1 MKISYVIEDFSV
13 CGGIERIVS
22 RKASILAARYGHD
35 VTIISVYED
44 SRPVRYPLDESIKV
58 VHLHVPWTEKT
69 ANPVTLFFRR
79 AGTLMKAAAR
89 LNKAL
94 KAAKPDIVFFTTT
107 LGALLL
113 PLCRTKAK
121 TVFESHLARKYTPY
135 NAFFNFT
142 EMKADAIVCLTNG
155 DAKEYRHGRRIDIIP
170 NFIEKP
176 KAYVENYAVK
186 RAVAVGR
193 LERQKGFDIL
203 IDCWKTAVEKHPGWR
218 LDIYGEG
225 PLHDE
230 LQAQIDSLGL
240 QETIKLC
247 GTCTDMADRYALYS
261 LHLMTSRYEGQGI
274 VLMEAQAAGLPSV
287 VFDYEY
293 GASDIVTDGLNGFL
307 VPQGDILTFTAR
319 LVEIMDSEAMR
330 SQFGIQAKEKA
341 AAFLTE
347 KIMWRWQE
355 LIVQTLSHQADNP

>member
-13 CGGIERIVS
+13 FGGIERIVS
-22 RKASILAARYGHD
+22 RKANILAARYGHD

-58 VHLHVPWTEKT
+58 VRLDVPWTEKT
-69 ANPVTLFFRR
+69 ANPAKLFFRR
-79 AGTLMKAAAR
+79 INTLIKAVRR

-94 KAAKPDIVFFTTT
+94 KATKPDIVFFTTT

-121 TVFESHLARKYTPY
+121 TVFEAHTARKYTPY
-135 NAFFNFT
+135 NKFFSLT
-142 EMKADAIVCLTNG
+142 ARRADTVVCLTKG
-155 DAKEYRHGRRIDIIP
+155 DAKEYKAARRIEVIP
-170 NFIEKP
+170 NFIDKP
-176 KAYVENYAVK
+176 KAYAKDYAVK

-193 LERQKGFDIL
+193 LEHVKGFDRL
-203 IDCWKTAVEKHPGWR
+203 IDCWKAAAGMHPGWQ

-225 PLHDE
+225 PLRDE
-230 LQAQIDSLGL
+230 LQSQIDRLGP
-240 QETIKLC
+240 ENCVTLC
-247 GTCTDMADRYALYS
+247 GTCADMADRYALYS
-261 LHLMTSRYEGQGI
+261 LHLMTSRHEGMPMT
-274 VLMEAQAAGLPSV
+274 LLEAQAAGLPSV
-287 VFDYEY
+287 VFDFEY

-307 VPQGDILTFTAR
+307 VPQGDTRAFASR
-319 LVEIMDSEAMR
+319 LAKMMDSEAMR
-330 SQFGIQAKEKA
+330 SQFGAQAKEKA

-355 LIVQTLSHQADNP
+355 LIRTLTNRQ

>member
-13 CGGIERIVS
+13 LGGIERIVS
-22 RKASILAARYGHD
+22 RKANILAARYGHD

-44 SRPVRYPLDESIKV
+44 SRPVRYPLDESIKI
-58 VHLHVPWTEKT
+58 VHLHVPWTVKT
-69 ANPVTLFFRR
+69 ANPLLLTLRR
-79 AGTLMKAAAR
+79 ASTLMKAARR

-121 TVFESHLARKYTPY
+121 TVFESHLARKFTPY
-135 NAFFNFT
+135 NTLFNFT
-142 EMKADAIVCLTNG
+142 ELKADTVVCLTTG
-155 DAKEYRHGRRIDIIP
+155 DAKEYRHARRIEVIP

-176 KAYVENYAVK
+176 KACAKDYAVK
-186 RAVAVGR
+186 RAVSVGR
-193 LERQKGFDIL
+193 LEHQKGFDRL
-203 IDCWKTAVEKHPGWR
+203 IDCWKAAAGTHPSWR

-225 PLHDE
+225 PLRGE
-230 LQAQIDSLGL
+230 LQSQIDRLGL
-240 QETIKLC
+240 ENSVTLC
-247 GTCTDMADRYALYS
+247 GTCADMADRYALYS

-274 VLMEAQAAGLPSV
+274 VLIEAQAAGLPSV

-293 GASDIVTDGLNGFL
+293 GANDIVTDGLNGFL
-307 VPQGDILTFTAR
+307 VPQGDVQAFTAR
-319 LVEIMDSEAMR
+319 LVEIMNSETMR
-330 SQFGIQAKEKA
+330 SQFGAQAKEKA

-355 LIVQTLSHQADNP
+355 LIRMLTNRQ